1 MWARLAV
8 AILASDEGTVLACGG
23 LNLDQPGLGPCR
35 RVLEDLMSPTSDEPF
50 ARPLTAEEMEQI
62 RRATKDEKRLLS
74 DTWALL
80 RRVAGKLPFAEDVL
94 AAYYCALDPSTDRR
108 VKLTLFAALGYFVM
122 PFDVLPDLLPVIGF
136 TDDAAVIAT
145 AIASVANA
153 IRPDHREKAREAL
166 QKDV

>member
-1 MWARLAV
+1 LLQWRA
-8 AILASDEGTVLACGG
+8 
-23 LNLDQPGLGPCR
+23 
-35 RVLEDLMSPTSDEPF
+35 LEDLMSPTSDEPF

-80 RRVAGKLPFAEDVL
+80 RRVGRKLPFAEDVL

-108 VKLTLFAALGYFVM
+108 VKLTILAALAYFVM
-122 PFDVLPDLLPVIGF
+122 PFDVLPDFLPIIGF

-166 QKDV
+166 QKEV